1 MRTESL
7 PDGRPEV
14 SPPAVADALGA
25 LWARPVEAPARIDVA
40 EDRVDELTRA
50 TIDAMLTRR
59 FRIGKKPSGEEY
71 DLIYERVRRYVSRGR
86 PVQVTLGYGPMKNPN
101 TTRESRADWADFFAL
116 TNLCRWYN
124 KVHEV
129 YPPSLRVKLLFD
141 DSTARMVLR
150 APRRRINSYISSMCR
165 LVRMLGYGSVIIGTM
180 RQSTFAWLFHLGFYQ
195 WARRRVR
202 HWDQDP
208 ENQPLI
214 DKMVEYARRN
224 LTVPFGLDDED
235 RERLYREAGHRF
247 RVYWEALALSGL
259 SRFNTRLIAMY
270 LDGTQHHRPQRG
282 ALHLHSL
289 GGGQMTQP
297 WQGEGALM
305 DNGHGKLVPFAL
317 TGARRDRMATH
328 EVGGLSL
335 VPLEG
340 FERIEVCWESR
351 RSTAEPDRK
360 GDTGRQAA

>member
-1 MRTESL
+1 MRRE
-7 PDGRPEV
+7 
-14 SPPAVADALGA
+14 SPPSGQPETLRTAVAEALAA
-25 LWARPVEAPARIDVA
+25 LWTKPADAPPRIAVA
-40 EDRVDELTRA
+40 EERVDDLTRA
-50 TIDAMLTRR
+50 TLDAMLTRR

-71 DLIYERVRRYVSRGR
+71 DLIFERIRRYVRRGR

-101 TTRESRADWADFFAL
+101 TTRASRADWADFFAL
-116 TNLCRWYN
+116 ANLCRWHN

-150 APRRRINSYISSMCR
+150 APRSRINSYIGSMKK
-165 LVRMLGYGSVIIGTM
+165 LVGVLGYRPVIVGTM
-180 RQSTFAWLFHLGFYQ
+180 RQSAFAWLFHLGFYQ
-195 WARRRVR
+195 WARRRIR
-202 HWDQDP
+202 RWEQDP
-208 ENQPLI
+208 ENRPLI
-214 DKMVEYARRN
+214 DTMAEYARRN
-224 LTVPFGLDDED
+224 LTVPFGLDDEA

-317 TGARRDRMATH
+317 TGARRERMDAQ
-328 EVGGLSL
+328 EIAGLGL
-335 VPLEG
+335 VPMDG
-340 FERIEVCWESR
+340 FERIEVCWETQQTEDQTRHERAGDR
-351 RSTAEPDRK
+351 R
-360 GDTGRQAA
+360 AA